1 MRALKHRR
9 QRALPHRP
17 VKSLMHTVKGGSEIS
32 ERRRASSQ
40 SRRRKRVQDARETPN
55 DAHQRLEV
63 HNGRVHPLEEAA
75 RVHGRHKPLV
85 EAGHHIRERV
95 TQARQVRRPS
105 PDQLQERRGHALHA
119 LPHVPHHGREVPEEL
134 FKVRDATGHLE
145 RRSNG
150 LGKRAD
156 LAGSLR
162 EHLLGKRDESGREP
176 ADTVLS
182 SGPKRRRHVRPQGR
196 PLRPQIANIGARVGH
211 SERNN
216 GERARRR
223 SKHGRQGKENRDD
236 TDKPRADAQK
246 VRRASKNASQDSA
259 QKCGRTRQPGHG
271 LVKVT
276 DRVQEL
282 VREPPHRIQP
292 RHSTK
297 RGHRPAH
304 AQAGD
309 NGQLA
314 GPSHRGHLRG
324 ERATLEVHSDAHV
337 LADTLRRLTHIT
349 AQLAGVHRSVNVRL
363 NGFHLTPGTLQRLP
377 GHVNVRRHVSADA
390 LDLLPQPRRSP
401 TLQHQADLDTRGPLD
416 TLQSL
421 LQVLP
426 EPRRVRQHPNL

>member
-1 MRALKHRR
+1 MRALKRRR
-9 QRALPHRP
+9 QRALPHRT
-17 VKSLMHTVKGGSEIS
+17 VKGLMHPVKGGSEIS
-32 ERRRASSQ
+32 ESRRTSSQ
-40 SRRRKRVQDARETPN
+40 SRRGKRVQDARETPN

-63 HNGRVHPLEEAA
+63 HDGRVHPLEEAA
-75 RVHGRHKPLV
+75 RVNSRHKPLI
-85 EAGHHIRERV
+85 EAAHHIRERG
-95 TQARQVRRPS
+95 TQARQVRRPR
-105 PDQLQERRGHALHA
+105 PDQLQERRGHALHS
-119 LPHVPHHGREVPEEL
+119 LPHVLHHGREVPEEL

-156 LAGSLR
+156 LAGGFR

-182 SGPKRRRHVRPQGR
+182 GGPKRRRHVSPKSR
-196 PLRPQIANIGARVGH
+196 PLCPQVANIGARVGH

-216 GERARRR
+216 GESTRRR
-223 SKHGRQGKENRDD
+223 SKHSRQGKENRDD

-282 VREPPHRIQP
+282 VREPSHRIQP
-292 RHSTK
+292 RHGTE
-297 RGHRPAH
+297 RGHSSTH
-304 AQAGD
+304 MQAGD
-309 NGQLA
+309 DGQLA

-324 ERATLEVHSDAHV
+324 EHATLEVHPDAHV
-337 LADTLRRLTHIT
+337 LTDALRRLTHIT

-363 NGFHLTPGTLQRLP
+363 NGLHLTPGTLQRLP
-377 GHVNVRRHVSADA
+377 GHVNIRRHLSADA
-390 LDLLPQPRRSP
+390 LNLLP
-401 TLQHQADLDTRGPLD
+401 
-416 TLQSL
+416 
-421 LQVLP
+421 
-426 EPRRVRQHPNL
+426 